1 LLCSFGKLLL
11 DLEHLGLDTL
21 STLGVGETDVTDP
34 SLLLRVG
41 HDVEAGVLND
51 VADGLGCLD
60 SLAGGGSADSGM
72 DFLVHGLELFSLECL
87 LPVGELLVETLGV
100 VGLKVIV
107 VLLDVSTEDVAG
119 VLLGVEGGLGLFGL
133 DGLSALVG
141 HELGLG
147 DMETGE
153 SLLLVGD
160 VKATVG
166 GTLHGT
172 EDTVTGGGADET
184 DIKEGLERALI
195 LVDLTI
201 VHGVDGAINLGVSL
215 VEIGETLVGQ
225 KSTGA
230 QETGAV
236 SGGVV
241 GETGFETEALEL
253 LGVGRRDNA
262 ITLDADMDDLSDDLG
277 VGTTDAETIL
287 SGVVL
292 VLLLVD

>member
-1 LLCSFGKLLL
+1 LRSLEELLL
-11 DLEHLGLDTL
+11 DLHHLGLDAL
-21 STLGVGETDVTDP
+21 ATLGVGESDVADP
-34 SLLLRVG
+34 CLLVGGG
-41 HDVEAGVLND
+41 HDVETSVDDGV
-51 VADGLGCLD
+51 AHGLGCFL
-60 SLAGGGSADSGM
+60 SLASGGSADRGV
-72 DFLVHGLELFSLECL
+72 DLLVHSLELLSLEGL
-87 LPVGELLVETLGV
+87 LPLGELLVETLGV